1 MTLPAV
7 ALPMQP
13 GADIVAGAA
22 FFSGLAPDQQERIA
36 ALGRLETYR
45 QNSAIYNL
53 GDKTVDCYVLVE
65 GMVRFSIGM
74 GSRQAAAG
82 QILRRGEL
90 FGWAALVEQAP
101 ARIASAVCLTPCS
114 VLAINGDQLLL
125 LMEADHSLGF
135 RLMKRLNDLITGN
148 LTAFASG

>member
-1 MTLPAV
+1 MTKPAV
-7 ALPMQP
+7 ALSAQP

-22 FFSGLAPDQQERIA
+22 FFSELAQDQQERIA